1 MCKIF
6 VAQCYSMLLD
16 AWKLLLT
23 VHVQHRLLST
33 VEAEQA
39 GLPRQ
44 YVAASASPA
53 NKCFVWADDHRLK
66 PQSYP
71 SALHEF

>member
-6 VAQCYSMLLD
+6 VAECYSMQLD
-16 AWKLLLT
+16 AWKLRLT
-23 VHVQHRLLST
+23 VHVQHLLLST
-33 VEAEQA
+33 FEAEQA
-39 GLPRQ
+39 WLLRQ

-53 NKCFVWADDHRLK
+53 NKCLVRADCHRLK